1 MIDDRPLGVEPSQLA
16 HSMLPRK
23 RKELSS
29 PGPEWQL
36 LGRAT
41 RVYLWSKLG
50 LGGITGICK
59 PAGTLECNFS
69 RTFGACVFE
78 LGLAVDE

>member
-1 MIDDRPLGVEPSQLA
+1 MIDDRPVGVEPSQLA
-16 HSMLPRK
+16 HSMLPCK

-29 PGPEWQL
+29 PAPEWQL
-36 LGRAT
+36 LGRAI

-50 LGGITGICK
+50 LGAMTDICK

-78 LGLAVDE
+78 LGLALDE